1 LLSSLNQQLKVL
13 GDGGK
18 AQLSAAQ
25 SQLKQSNSRKKIQAV
40 NPLSGSGNTTSG
52 HSKENSYN

>member
-1 LLSSLNQQLKVL
+1 LNQQLKVL